1 MYSVTEVL
9 FFQAYLLLYFPKNSV
24 SSKCLVKYDLFNVSS
39 FCVVLSSRNQ
49 FTKKVFAS
57 PLVWSS
63 LRVQNFLS
71 SGKTTKNTH
80 TDTHAHTHIRTCW
93 SLTAVWLA
101 LSRGWMESVKLWWM
115 ATERQRGG
123 RGGIFWRKGVEEKV
137 PIKWSLLYSTLS
149 FLIALNRLWINS
161 WMWSFV
167 FGQTGRSWHEG
178 GVGCVCASTAVWQ
191 SGSEM
196 GQQV

>member
-1 MYSVTEVL
+1 MYLHFVL
-9 FFQAYLLLYFPKNSV
+9 FCPRGISLPK
-24 SSKCLVKYDLFNVSS
+24 KCLHRRWCDLPSECRIFY
-39 FCVVLSSRNQ
+39 
-49 FTKKVFAS
+49 
-57 PLVWSS
+57 LVEK
-63 LRVQNFLS
+63 QP
-71 SGKTTKNTH
+71 KTRTQT
-80 TDTHAHTHIRTCW
+80 HTHIRTCW

-196 GQQV
+196 EQQV